1 MSGSPNIS
9 GQQIGPA
16 VETVQVYTPIV
27 GTFDA
32 FGNLIQLYGAGGVP
46 LNLGVLTNPMTTAG
60 DMIDGG
66 TGGVE
71 QRLAIGTSGQVLTV
85 SAGAPAWQTPAFV
98 NPMTTAGDIIDATTG
113 GAPQR
118 LAVGSN
124 GQVLTVVTGAPAWQ
138 TPAASFANPMTN
150 AGDLIDGGT
159 AGAAQRLGIGSTG
172 NVLTVVA
179 GAPTW
184 QAPAFVNP
192 MTTAGDI
199 IDGGS
204 SGTPQRLAA
213 GSNGQVLTISS
224 SVPAWATPGSAPP
237 VNPQTG
243 TTYTFVLSD
252 APQQSNYQGI
262 VTMNNS
268 SANTFT
274 IDTHANVAF
283 PNGTVIAIIQIG
295 TGQTTIAAA
304 GGVTL
309 HNPSSV
315 TARAQYSTLVI
326 HQIAQDSWILGGD
339 MT

>member
-1 MSGSPNIS
+1 MSGPPNIS
-9 GQQIGPA
+9 GVSVGPA
-16 VETVQVYTPIV
+16 TETVAIYTPIV

-32 FGNLIQLYGAGGVP
+32 SGNLIQLYGAGGVP
-46 LNLGVLTNPMTTAG
+46 LNLGILVNPMTTVG

-159 AGAAQRLGIGSTG
+159 AGAAQRLAIGSTG
-172 NVLTVVA
+172 NVLTVSG
-179 GAPTW
+179 GAPVW

-192 MTTAGDI
+192 MTTTGDL

-204 SGTPQRLAA
+204 SGTPQRLGI
-213 GSNGQVLTISS
+213 GSTNNVLT
-224 SVPAWATPGSAPP
+224 VVAGAPAWAAPGAAMP

-243 TTYTFVLSD
+243 TTYTFVLTD
-252 APQQSNYQGI
+252 APQSSNYQGI